1 MVKDQSFIFTEWV
14 RAQIRDRMGELGRTL
29 HRFGVHPDMVTIF
42 GFLIVGVAAILVG
55 MGQFQWGGVVLVIGL
70 PLDAVDGAV
79 ARAMGRQGKFG
90 GVLDSTLDRYADALI
105 FGGLSYHFAVQN
117 QFDYM
122 LLALAALTGGFA
134 VSYVRA
140 RAGEAGISVK
150 VGLLDRFVRVII
162 IVAVLL
168 LPFLMPIGLWV
179 LALGTNF
186 TALQRMWF
194 VYRNTE
200 N

>member
-1 MVKDQSFIFTEWV
+1 MVENQPFILTEWV
-14 RAQIRDRMGELGRTL
+14 RTQIKERMGELGRTL
-29 HRFGVHPDMVTIF
+29 YRLGVHPDMVTIL
-42 GFLIVGVAAILVG
+42 GFLVVAVAAILVG
-55 MGQFQWGGVVLVIGL
+55 LGEFQWGGVVLVIGL

-105 FGGLSYHFAVQN
+105 FGGLSYHFAVQGR
-117 QFDYM
+117 FDYM

-140 RAGEAGISVK
+140 RAGEAGIVVK
-150 VGLLDRFVRVII
+150 VGLLDRLVRVII
-162 IVAVLL
+162 IVTVLL
-168 LPFLMPIGLWV
+168 LPFLIPVGLWV
-179 LALGTNF
+179 LALGTNI

-194 VYRNTE
+194 VYRHT
-200 N
+200 